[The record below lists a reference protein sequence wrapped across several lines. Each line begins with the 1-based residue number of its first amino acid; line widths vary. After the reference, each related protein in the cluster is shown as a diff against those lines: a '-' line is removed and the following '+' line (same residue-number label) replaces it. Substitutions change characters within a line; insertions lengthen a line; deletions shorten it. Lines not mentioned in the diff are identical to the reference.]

1 MAIAT
6 RVTNRLR
13 GKAGESYGYELSE
26 PYYGVDYLIVSRIDM
41 PAFGLRETRI
51 VPAELAYG
59 NVIALVDGDNTL
71 ALSIPME
78 LCSHEDAL
86 LSIGYEMSIADP
98 VKMPTAEFEASEGDS
113 PREDIAP
120 PESLSE

>member
-6 RVTNRLR
+6 RVTSRLR
-13 GKAGESYGYELSE
+13 GKAGEAYGYELSE

-51 VPAELAYG
+51 VPAEFAYG

-86 LSIGYEMSIADP
+86 LTVGYEMAIAAP
-98 VKMPTAEFEASEGDS
+98 VETPVAEFETPEGDS
-113 PREDIAP
+113 PSEDIAP